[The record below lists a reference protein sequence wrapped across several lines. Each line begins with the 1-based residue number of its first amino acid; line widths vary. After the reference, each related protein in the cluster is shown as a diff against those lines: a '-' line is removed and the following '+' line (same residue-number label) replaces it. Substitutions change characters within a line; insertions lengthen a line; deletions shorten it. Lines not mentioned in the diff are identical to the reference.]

1 MTSAPPA
8 PRTDRPHR
16 AGRSD
21 RAGRAEQHV
30 WRVRLL
36 TACLLLTAA
45 SFLQGGGR
53 VVPDTKLDL
62 TLSPAAFLGRAL
74 HVWDAGHLG
83 QLQNQAYGYLFP
95 MGPFHLVLRLLQVPE
110 WVTQRLWWSLVLCTA
125 FLGFWRL
132 ARAVGVGGPWTR
144 YLGALLFA
152 LSPRFLAEIAV
163 TSIEVWPMAVAPWVL
178 LPLVDPAPQRTR
190 RRILRSALAFGCIGG
205 VNAIATGAALVLP
218 TLWWL
223 TRERPARAV
232 RGLIAWLGAC
242 VLAGL
247 WWIGPL
253 VVLGRYS
260 PPFLDWIENAAATTS
275 TASPYTALQ
284 GTTHWLSYLR
294 VADGPTWPAGW
305 VTVTVPVLVVTTTVP
320 AIIGLVGLTL
330 RGMPDRSFWRL
341 GAVVGLVLLVAGF
354 GGPAHGPFAGDVRAL
369 LDGSLAPFRN
379 IHKFE
384 LVLRIPL
391 MLGLVHAVHAVGAV
405 HAMGAPTPRE
415 RSADDPRPTRWVP
428 RELVAAVTGVLV
440 VAAAAPAVAAMLP
453 RAGAYE
459 QVADYWREVAG
470 WLDDQPG
477 PGTVLVVPAAPAA
490 ELTWGSPRDEPLQAL
505 MRRPFAVRDA
515 VPLGSAGSTRY
526 LDEVER
532 HLRTGVGGTG
542 LRGSLRDAGIRYL
555 VVRNDLRVSARR
567 APGLAVHQALADAG
581 IARVR
586 SFGPPAGSAFETADT
601 TVDERTLLP
610 YPSLEVYDVGDVA
623 DARLVPV
630 SALRQLT
637 GGPEDLPSLG
647 RVLPAGVAVLGSDR
661 AALPASPALPEIL
674 TDGNQRRETIFGRAS
689 DNRSPVL
696 RADDPGT
703 TGRRVQDYVVDPTAR
718 QVTLRW
724 EGIAGAYASSSGS
737 DAGSFVRTSSG
748 DGPAAALDGDPTTR
762 WTSGRYQQAVGEWFE
777 VRLDGPRDLTGT
789 TLTLASPWPGS
800 APPVAVDVT
809 TDAGTVPMPISADQ
823 AAGATVA
830 VPLPAGPTT
839 RLRLTLRGVGV
850 GTERAFAISEL
861 TLPGIVPVPRLV
873 LPPTPSGTPDVVSLR
888 RQEPGRTG
896 CLRQG
901 ARPLCAEGLVAT
913 GEEAAGLFRSFT
925 TTTSTS
931 YAWSGHV
938 RARPTAA
945 GRALLDIPG
954 RIRAEAST
962 SRVPGLAGRP
972 GAAVDD
978 DLGTGWVASELDRQ
992 PTLRLTLPAPRAL
1005 TGVRLLSDAHLAA
1018 SRPRRVQVRTGDG
1031 RTRNATVA
1039 PDGTVAFTARTDR
1052 VDITV
1057 TGVDEV
1063 RSIDAATKLAQALPV
1078 GVSEVVLL
1086 GAEDLRTP
1094 LDRDAPVGGTCGDG
1108 PTVRLDGVTRPS
1120 RLVATVGDV
1129 LDDRLLR
1136 WVPCGGP
1143 TDLGGDRSAQP
1154 IPVAPG
1160 EHRVTVLATS
1170 AYVPESLL
1178 LTTPELVPSS
1188 SRPVGTDV
1196 VAGADGYAVPER
1208 AAPAVLAL
1216 PHNAN
1221 AGWVATDDDGHEL
1234 TPVRLDG
1241 RRQGWV
1247 LPAGPATVVHPRF
1260 APQRPY
1266 AALLVAG
1273 ALGLLLV
1280 AAGAWREGR
1289 RQRAAQLAGTV
1300 LGSPP
1305 LRSGA
1310 WSPYAVTGV
1319 VAVLL
1324 PLATGPTGL
1333 GAVGVGL
1340 VVGLLARRARRPDL
1354 VRAAVVAGA
1363 ATVATALVAAR
1374 PWGAG
1379 GAALLSWWPQAAV
1392 LTAVAAATVLLPG
1405 APRARLGATR
1415 PSGPSGRLWW
1425 RSPAP
1430 WGRPA
1435 DGTGAGP
1442 GDAHDA

>member
-8 PRTDRPHR
+8 PRTDRPHQ

-21 RAGRAEQHV
+21 RAGRADQHV

-36 TACLLLTAA
+36 TACVLLTAA

-74 HVWDAGHLG
+74 HVWDGGHLG

-95 MGPFHLVLRLLQVPE
+95 MGPFHLVLRVLQVPE

-178 LPLVDPAPQRTR
+178 LPLVDPTPQRTR
-190 RRILRSALAFGCIGG
+190 LRVLRSALAFGCIGG

-223 TRERPARAV
+223 TRERPARSLRAFA
-232 RGLIAWLGAC
+232 AWLGAC

-260 PPFLDWIENAAATTS
+260 PPFLDWIENAAATTG
-275 TASPYTALQ
+275 TASPFTALQ

-305 VTVTVPVLVVTTTVP
+305 VTVTVPILVVTTTVP
-320 AIIGLVGLTL
+320 AVIGLVGLTL
-330 RGMPDRSFWRL
+330 RGLPDRSFWRL

-354 GGPAHGPFAGDVRAL
+354 AGPAHGPFAEDVRTL
-369 LDGSLAPFRN
+369 LDGPLAPFRN

-391 MLGLVHAVHAVGAV
+391 LIGLVHAVHVVGTRSS
-405 HAMGAPTPRE
+405 GE
-415 RSADDPRPTRWVP
+415 RSAGPAGPVRWVP
-428 RELVAAVTGVLV
+428 RELVAAVTGILV

-459 QVADYWREVAG
+459 QVAGYWRDVAG
-470 WLDDQPG
+470 WLDEQPG
-477 PGTVLVVPAAPAA
+477 SGSVLVVPAAPAA

-532 HLRTGVGGTG
+532 HLRTGVGGSG
-542 LRGSLRDAGIRYL
+542 LRSSLRDAGIRYL
-555 VVRNDLRVSARR
+555 VVRNDLRATARR
-567 APGLAVHQALADAG
+567 APALAVHQALTDAG
-581 IARVR
+581 IDRVR

-610 YPSLEVYDVGDVA
+610 YPSVEVYDVGDVA
-623 DARLVPV
+623 DARLVPA

-637 GGPEDLPSLG
+637 GGPEDLPSLD
-647 RVLPAGVAVLGSDR
+647 RVLPGGATVLGDDR
-661 AALPASPALPEIL
+661 TALPATPALPEIL

-696 RADDPGT
+696 RPADPGT
-703 TGRRVQDYVVDPTAR
+703 TGRRVQDYLVDPRAR

-724 EGIAGAYASSSGS
+724 EGIAGAEASSSGS

-762 WTSGRYQQAVGEWFE
+762 WVSGRFQQAVGEWLE
-777 VRLDGPRDLTGT
+777 VRLDRPRDLTGS
-789 TLTLASPWPGS
+789 TLTLASPWAGA

-809 TDAGTVPMPISADQ
+809 TDAGTVPMTITSDQ
-823 AAGATVA
+823 AAGATAA
-830 VPLPAGPTT
+830 VPLPPGPTT
-839 RLRLTLRGVGV
+839 RLRLTLRGVGA
-850 GTERAFAISEL
+850 GTERAFAITEL

-873 LPPTPSGTPDVVSLR
+873 LPPTPSGTPDIVSLR

-901 ARPLCAEGLVAT
+901 DRPLCAGGLVAT
-913 GEEAAGLFRSFT
+913 GEEAAGMFRTFT
-925 TTTSTS
+925 TAARTS

-938 RARPTAA
+938 RARATAG
-945 GRALLDIPG
+945 GRALLAIPG
-954 RIRAEAST
+954 KVHAEATT
-962 SRVPGLAGRP
+962 SRVPALAGRP

-978 DLGTGWVASELDRQ
+978 DLGTGWVASAQDRQ
-992 PTLRLTLPAPRAL
+992 PTLTLTLPSVRAL
-1005 TGVRLLSDAHLAA
+1005 TGVRLLSDPHLAA

-1031 RTRNATVA
+1031 RTRNLTVA
-1039 PDGTVAFTARTDR
+1039 PDGTVRFTARTDR
-1052 VDITV
+1052 VDITF

-1063 RSIDAATKLAQALPV
+1063 RSIDAATKLAETLPV
-1078 GVSEVVLL
+1078 GVSEVELL
-1086 GAEDLRTP
+1086 GADDVRTP
-1094 LDRDAPVGGTCGDG
+1094 LDRDAPVGATCGDG
-1108 PTVRLDGVTRPS
+1108 PTVRIDGVARAS

-1129 LDDRLLR
+1129 LDDRPLR

-1143 TDLGGDRSAQP
+1143 TDLAGERSTQP
-1154 IPVAPG
+1154 ITLDPG
-1160 EHRVTVLATS
+1160 EHRVTVFATA

-1178 LTTPELVPSS
+1178 LTTPELAPRA
-1188 SRPVGTDV
+1188 SRAVGTDV
-1196 VAGADGYAVPER
+1196 VADGDAYAVPER
-1208 AAPAVLAL
+1208 ATPAVLAL

-1234 TPVRLDG
+1234 TPIRLDG

-1247 LPAGPATVVHPRF
+1247 LPAGPATTVHPRF

-1273 ALGLLLV
+1273 FLGLLLL
-1280 AAGAWREGR
+1280 AAAVWREGR
-1289 RQRAAQLAGTV
+1289 RDRAALLEGVPTGA
-1300 LGSPP
+1300 PP
-1305 LRSGA
+1305 LRDGA
-1310 WSPYAVTGV
+1310 WSPHAATGV

-1324 PLATGPTGL
+1324 PVATGLTGL
-1333 GAVGVGL
+1333 GAVGVAVL
-1340 VVGLLARRARRPDL
+1340 VGLLARLAPRPDL
-1354 VRAAVVAGA
+1354 VRAAVVAVS
-1363 ATVATALVAAR
+1363 ATVAVAVVAAR
-1374 PWGAG
+1374 PWTSGN
-1379 GAALLSWWPQAAV
+1379 AALASWWPQAAV
-1392 LTAVAAATVLLPG
+1392 LIAVAVATVLLPL
-1405 APRARLGATR
+1405 PLPLTLPR
-1415 PSGPSGRLWW
+1415 PSR
-1425 RSPAP
+1425 R
-1430 WGRPA
+1430 
-1435 DGTGAGP
+1435 
-1442 GDAHDA
+1442 